1 MITGDLFA
9 QINDS
14 SRNLLPQDGEVYY
27 HGVVFNVR
35 EADRYFDRLLNEI
48 DWQSDQARIG
58 GKIIKTA
65 RKVAWYGE
73 QAFRYRYSGVQK
85 IAQPWTDTLQAIKQV
100 IEHHSQTTYNSCL
113 LNLYHSGQEG
123 MAWHSDG
130 EKDLK
135 QGAAIASVSLG
146 AERRFMFKHK
156 QSKEKVAIPLAHG
169 SLLIMQGETQKH
181 WQHRLPPTVKVT
193 EPRINLT
200 FRTIE
205 Q

>member
-1 MITGDLFA
+1 MTTGDIFA
-9 QINDS
+9 ALNTSDS
-14 SRNLLPQDGEVYY
+14 NLLPRDGEVYY
-27 HGVVFNVR
+27 HGVLFSLQQ
-35 EADRYFDRLLNEI
+35 ADDYFQRLFTEI
-48 DWQSDQARIG
+48 DWQPDQARIG
-58 GKIIKTA
+58 GQVIETA
-65 RKVAWYGE
+65 RKVAWHGE
-73 QAFRYRYSGVQK
+73 HNFRYRYSGVQK
-85 IAQPWTDTLQAIKQV
+85 IAKPWTDTLRAIKDN
-100 IEHHSQTTYNSCL
+100 IEQHSQTTYNSCL
-113 LNLYHSGQEG
+113 LNLYHDGSEG

-146 AERRFMFKHK
+146 AERRFLFKHK
-156 QSKEKVAIPLAHG
+156 QSKEKVAIVLAHG
-169 SLLIMQGETQKH
+169 SLLIMQGETQQH